1 MITLHAFGR
10 VHPFVHGETRD
21 LRIQWALEE
30 MQLPY
35 TVRGWDHTG
44 GETTGPE
51 FSAISP
57 FNQLPILTDGDLT
70 LSESAAILIHLA
82 EKSGRLISAGAED
95 RAHVIQWTLAA
106 LATVEGPIQ
115 PLKLMDMGAMGDPK
129 SGNPD
134 ARAFLIDWTRRVLD
148 GVNRRLANEGKPREW
163 IAADDFTIADLMLAA
178 VLRQLRHTD
187 LMDGYPNVKAFYARA
202 MVRPAWKRTLD
213 LYAERL
219 GADRA
224 AIE

>member
-1 MITLHAFGR
+1 MITLHAFGN
-10 VHPFVHGETRD
+10 VHPAVHGETRD
-21 LRIQWALEE
+21 LRVQWALEE
-30 MQLPY
+30 MGLPY
-35 TVRGWDHTG
+35 RVQGVDHTG

-57 FNQLPILTDGDLT
+57 FHQIPILDDDGLV
-70 LSESAAILIHLA
+70 LSETGAILIHLA
-82 EKSGRLISAGAED
+82 EKSGKLIPSDPAA

-106 LATVEGPIQ
+106 LSTVEGPIQ
-115 PLKLMDMGAMGDPK
+115 PLKLMDMGAMGEPGDTR
-129 SGNPD
+129 G
-134 ARAFLIDWTRRVLD
+134 FLTGWTRRVLD
-148 GVNRRLANEGKPREW
+148 GVNRRLEGRDW
-163 IAADDFTIADLMLAA
+163 IAADAFTIADLLLAS

-187 LMDGYPNVKAFYARA
+187 LMDGYPAVKAFYARA
-202 MVRPAWKRTLD
+202 MARPAWKRTLD

>member
-1 MITLHAFGR
+1 MITLHAFGA

-30 MQLPY
+30 MGLPY
-35 TVRGWDHTG
+35 TVRGWDHTA
-44 GETTGPE
+44 GETNTPG
-51 FSAISP
+51 FAAISP

-70 LSESAAILIHLA
+70 LSETGAILIHLA
-82 EKSGRLISAGAED
+82 EKSGRLIPADADG

-106 LATVEGPIQ
+106 LSTVEGPIQ
-115 PLKLMDMGAMGDPK
+115 PLKLMDMGAMGEPGDVR
-129 SGNPD
+129 D
-134 ARAFLIDWTRRVLD
+134 FLTGWTHRVLD
-148 GVNRRLANEGKPREW
+148 GVNRRLEGRDW
-163 IAADDFTIADLMLAA
+163 IAADDFTIADLLLAA

-187 LMDGYPNVKAFYARA
+187 LMEAYPNVKAFYARA
-202 MVRPAWKRTLD
+202 MARPAWTRTLD

-224 AIE
+224 KIA

>member
-10 VHPFVHGETRD
+10 VHPAVHGETRD
-21 LRIQWALEE
+21 LRVQWALEE
-30 MQLPY
+30 MGLPY

-57 FNQLPILTDGDLT
+57 FNQIPVLTDGDLT
-70 LSESAAILIHLA
+70 ISESAAILIHLA
-82 EKSGRLISAGAED
+82 ERSGRLIPADPQG
-95 RAHVIQWTLAA
+95 RARVIQWVLAA
-106 LATVEGPIQ
+106 QATVEGPIQ
-115 PLKLMDMGAMGDPK
+115 PLKLMDMGAMGEPGDVR
-129 SGNPD
+129 D
-134 ARAFLIDWTRRVLD
+134 FLTGWTCRVLD
-148 GVNRRLANEGKPREW
+148 GLNRQLEGRDW
-163 IAADDFTIADLMLAA
+163 IAADDFTIADLLLAS

-202 MVRPAWKRTLD
+202 MARPAWKRALA

-219 GADRA
+219 GATVDEIA
-224 AIE
+224 